1 VSALR
6 SHCGPCAECSHSA
19 DGRKLAYG
27 SSDLSIG
34 VLDARTLR
42 VSKRAACHARVAA
55 DSAVS
60 QPIVKILDAHSFP
73 PTALRFSP
81 SGNVLVS
88 ASADNTIRVID
99 VPHKYLVEQSWCE
112 LHCGE
117 TPAPR

>member
-1 VSALR
+1 MSN
-6 SHCGPCAECSHSA
+6 
-19 DGRKLAYG
+19 
-27 SSDLSIG
+27 
-34 VLDARTLR
+34 
-42 VSKRAACHARVAA
+42 RAACCAEAA
-55 DSAVS
+55 TDSAAS

-117 TPAPR
+117 TPARR